1 MLFFL
6 SPKPDTYL
14 LHQINMNVVI
24 LSGSLSVNVSVT
36 SGKDEF
42 VNAGQ
47 LSVCSSS
54 KDMLF
59 KTLLIGILTLVM
71 HAMVLMEF
79 QFL

>member
-1 MLFFL
+1 M
-6 SPKPDTYL
+6 
-14 LHQINMNVVI
+14 NMNFVF
-24 LSGSLSVNVSVT
+24 SGSLSVNVSVT

-47 LSVCSSS
+47 LNVCSSS
-54 KDMLF
+54 RDMLF
-59 KTLLIGILTLVM
+59 KTLLIGISALLM